1 MSEDRGVAAAEAL
14 GFGLSAFKNQSRQV
28 LGFGLSAFKNQSR
41 QVLGFGLSVFK
52 NQSRRA
58 ELCVLRSTN
67 GNFSQVIIIIRH
79 FSFSDGGIARL
90 RVYGTGQKD
99 WTAGDPKEPLDL
111 VTIAYG
117 GACVGFSN
125 AHFGHPNNI
134 IGETMLEELGT
145 CGPHTEHPVWYELLK
160 RKGPSQ
166 AIWVG
171 EVLHTGSKAF

>member
-1 MSEDRGVAAAEAL
+1 MRSPCTTIRES
-14 GFGLSAFKNQSRQV
+14 LSAATK
-28 LGFGLSAFKNQSR
+28 
-41 QVLGFGLSVFK
+41 
-52 NQSRRA
+52 
-58 ELCVLRSTN
+58 
-67 GNFSQVIIIIRH
+67 
-79 FSFSDGGIARL
+79 
-90 RVYGTGQKD
+90 
-99 WTAGDPKEPLDL
+99 TAGDPKEPLDL

-171 EVLHTGSKAF
+171 EVLHTGSNRDCA

>member
-1 MSEDRGVAAAEAL
+1 MGSVCLR
-14 GFGLSAFKNQSRQV
+14 SRA
-28 LGFGLSAFKNQSR
+28 GR
-41 QVLGFGLSVFK
+41 Y
-52 NQSRRA
+52 A

-67 GNFSQVIIIIRH
+67 GNFSQVIIIIWH
-79 FSFSDGGIARL
+79 VSVSDGGIARL

-111 VTIAYG
+111 VTVAYG

-125 AHFGHPNNI
+125 AHFGHPNNL

-145 CGPHTEHPVWYELLK
+145 CGPHTEHPVWYESLK

-171 EVLHTGSKAF
+171 EVLHTGSKAFKTGSKSIAISLILA